1 MAAPDQPTAQEGER
15 RSRLRQY
22 QVQLLERMQAAQ
34 GGAVD
39 SGREL
44 AVLLG
49 ARHCLLDLTQAGEI
63 VPYQAPTPVPLTL
76 PWYLGLANVRG
87 ALVGVVDL
95 ARYLGDETAPP
106 GQDARLLTFA
116 PGLGLPCALLAHRV
130 LGLSRLAG
138 LRDDGVDAAA
148 PAWCAQRYVDD
159 AGQPW
164 TRLDL
169 AQLAR
174 EPRFLHVGR

>member
-1 MAAPDQPTAQEGER
+1 MAAPDQHTTQEGER

-34 GGAVD
+34 GGAVE

-49 ARHCLLDLTQAGEI
+49 ARHCLLDLTQVGEI
-63 VPYQAPTPVPLTL
+63 VPHQAITPVPLTL

-87 ALVGVVDL
+87 GLTGVVDL
-95 ARYLGDETAPP
+95 AGYLGDAPP
-106 GQDARLLTFA
+106 PAGPEARLVTFA
-116 PGLGLPCALLAHRV
+116 PGLGLPCALLAQRV
-130 LGLSRLAG
+130 LGLRRLAE
-138 LRDDGVDAAA
+138 LRDDGVDLAA
-148 PAWCAQRYVDD
+148 PPWCAHHYVDD

-164 TRLDL
+164 VRLDL